1 MLKRKTI
8 AKLSIKREIIP
19 SLNLRRLMTIIS
31 KRKKGRNIKKS
42 CRSSIL

>member
-1 MLKRKTI
+1 MLKKKTI

-19 SLNLRRLMTIIS
+19 SPNLRRLMTIIS

-42 CRSSIL
+42 CRRSIL